1 MQPEINC
8 PIIRVPEVLPCDI
21 NELEPLLLHLESN
34 KVVEEAQIFPRGAL
48 LPDGRLDLCKQ
59 SVGPEGCAL
68 LTKALRD
75 NLQVKSLLLGTDA
88 IGDQGA
94 KDVADLIENNSSLE
108 IIYLGC
114 NHISSAGASEITSVM
129 EANTN
134 IKGLWFK
141 RNPIGDEGLIA
152 IAQMLREN
160 THLKSLDVVNC
171 GFGLKGLTALCDVL
185 CESNRTLKRLYLS
198 GNGIGVEG
206 ATVLSRI
213 LRENT
218 SLESLLISVNAFGDE
233 GTEIIAEA
241 LKQNHSLK
249 EISLGSSGIGT
260 SGAKALCEAIAIH
273 PALEVLDLNRAASQ
287 NALGA
292 APNDFCQA
300 AAFFA
305 DMLSRNQSLRRFQ
318 SCGTKMPIE
327 GARELD
333 KAAQSHLKL
342 THFHMDA
349 KLSPELKTH
358 LAKNLELVPN
368 IQTPDDVRLIRS
380 VYRTAKV

>member
-1 MQPEINC
+1 MKPEINC
-8 PIIRVPEVLPCDI
+8 PIIRVPEVFPCELS
-21 NELEPLLLHLESN
+21 ELEPLILHLESN
-34 KVVEEAQIFPRGAL
+34 TPVEETQIFPRGAL

-68 LTKALRD
+68 LTKALRN

-114 NHISSAGASEITSVM
+114 NHISSAGAEEITSVM

-134 IKGLWFK
+134 IQGLWFK

-160 THLKSLDVVNC
+160 TNLKSLDVVNC
-171 GFGLKGLTALCDVL
+171 GFGLEGLTALCDSL
-185 CESNRTLKRLYLS
+185 CKSNRTLKRLYLS

-206 ATVLSRI
+206 AQLLSRV
-213 LRENT
+213 LRENST
-218 SLESLLISVNAFGDE
+218 LESLFVSVNNFGDE

-241 LKQNHSLK
+241 LKQNNSLK

-260 SGAKALCEAIAIH
+260 NGAQALCEAISNH
-273 PALEVLDLNRAASQ
+273 PTLEILDINRAASQ
-287 NALGA
+287 NVLGA
-292 APNDFCQA
+292 LPNDFSHA
-300 AAFFA
+300 ADFFVE
-305 DMLSRNQSLRRFQ
+305 MLKQNTSLRRFQ
-318 SCGTKMPIE
+318 ASGTKIPIE
-327 GARELD
+327 GARKLD
-333 KAAQSHLKL
+333 KAAQAHPKL
-342 THFHMDA
+342 THFHIDV
-349 KLSPELKTH
+349 KLSTELKTH
-358 LAKNLELVPN
+358 LNENLERLPD
-368 IQTPDDVRLIRS
+368 TPTASDVTLIRS
-380 VYRTAKV
+380 VYRTAKA